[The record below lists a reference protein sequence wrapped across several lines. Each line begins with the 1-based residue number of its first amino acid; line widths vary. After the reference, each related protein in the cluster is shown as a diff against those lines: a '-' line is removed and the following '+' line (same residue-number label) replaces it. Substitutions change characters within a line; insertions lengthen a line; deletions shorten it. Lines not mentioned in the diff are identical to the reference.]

1 MKFDQSY
8 FDEIFAREADP
19 WGLERHFYE
28 ARKRAVVLA
37 ALPSAR
43 YGRAFEPACA
53 TGVLTQALAARCDEL
68 LAADVSE
75 DAVTRAVQR
84 LRGSTNVAV
93 RRLQVPAQWP
103 EGRFDLMVF
112 SEFLYYLSAEDRAQ
126 LALRAR
132 ETSTEGGTLV
142 GCHWK
147 RRIDPAIPLGDALH
161 EELATALGWPCLV
174 RHEEEDF
181 VVHVWS
187 RDGRSVARR
196 EGIVAGG

>member
-1 MKFDQSY
+1 MKFDRRY
-8 FDEIFAREADP
+8 FEEIFARETDP

-37 ALPSAR
+37 SLPATR

-53 TGVLTQALAARCDEL
+53 TGVLTQALAGRCDAL

-75 DAVTRAVQR
+75 DAVTRAAQR
-84 LRGSTNVAV
+84 LRASTNVTV

-103 EGRFDLMVF
+103 EGPFDLVVF
-112 SEFLYYLSAEDRAQ
+112 SEFLYYLPPEDRAQ
-126 LALRAR
+126 LAMRVR
-132 ETSTEGGTLV
+132 ETSAEGGTLAA
-142 GCHWK
+142 CHWK

-161 EELATALGWPCLV
+161 EELAAAVDWPCLV
-174 RHEEEDF
+174 RHEEADF
-181 VVHVWS
+181 VLHVWS

-196 EGIVAGG
+196 EGIVASG